1 MGQKFPPQG
10 NRAMQEVAE
19 KHWYIKMEKD
29 RISSSR
35 DHRAEAMKKVAEKH
49 FFAIL
54 SLWGTTTSGVIHLV
68 QMLQVFFEKLQKN
81 YIKVAPNLEK
91 S

>member
-1 MGQKFPPQG
+1 
-10 NRAMQEVAE
+10 
-19 KHWYIKMEKD
+19 MEKD

-68 QMLQVFFEKLQKN
+68 HLHKVFLKSYL
-81 YIKVAPNLEK
+81 KVEHQGRATN
-91 S
+91 

>member
-1 MGQKFPPQG
+1 MK
-10 NRAMQEVAE
+10 EVAE

-35 DHRAEAMKKVAEKH
+35 DHRAEAMKEVAEKH

-68 QMLQVFFEKLQKN
+68 QMLQVFLKN